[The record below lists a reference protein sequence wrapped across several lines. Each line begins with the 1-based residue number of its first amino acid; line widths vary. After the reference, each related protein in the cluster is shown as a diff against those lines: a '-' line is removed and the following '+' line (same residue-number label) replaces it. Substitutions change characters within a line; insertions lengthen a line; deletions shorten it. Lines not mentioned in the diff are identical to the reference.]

1 MIVNR
6 EYVSQLLQPPMP
18 TFLNSEASNFVV
30 VDNFGFQTV
39 YNLNLTVK
47 LGDVTCLTSPWKRFS
62 TTTTTTLAK
71 MQKCETKKVLPKS
84 LKKKG
89 KLFSLTFFF
98 FYLPT
103 YHQCVQ
109 VGRFIGI
116 WATFSKPV
124 ATISLPKSA
133 TFLGNFCAVV
143 KIFNFSGEIIFWQLL

>member
-98 FYLPT
+98 
-103 YHQCVQ
+103 
-109 VGRFIGI
+109 
-116 WATFSKPV
+116 SKVSFTEYVTP
-124 ATISLPKSA
+124 I
-133 TFLGNFCAVV
+133 
-143 KIFNFSGEIIFWQLL
+143 NFSGVWLEWYRSPPRQIEGMDWDKMS